1 MKSSF
6 SRNAPMART
15 AARLMSNLGGRSLVF
30 VGLMG
35 AGKSTIGKRVA
46 TMLDLPFHDADYEI
60 EQAAQMS
67 VPELFK
73 AYGEPAFRDLE
84 RRVIL
89 RLIKQGPMVLATG
102 GGAYMNDETRLA
114 IAENGISVWLNAE
127 LDVLMERVSRRQN
140 RPLLQNDN
148 PRAVMEKLMAERYP
162 VYAKA
167 DLTVNSRKA
176 RRDVVARDVIRT
188 VERHL
193 SKQEKHK

>member
-102 GGAYMNDETRLA
+102 GGAYMNDETRHA

>member
-114 IAENGISVWLNAE
+114 IAENGISIWLNAE

>member
-1 MKSSF
+1 
-6 SRNAPMART
+6 MART

>member
-6 SRNAPMART
+6 SRNAPLART
-15 AARLMSNLGGRSLVF
+15 AARLMSTLGGRSRVF
-30 VGLMG
+30 VGLRG
-35 AGKSTIGKRVA
+35 GGQSTIGKRVA

-102 GGAYMNDETRLA
+102 GGAYMNDETRHA

>member
-15 AARLMSNLGGRSLVF
+15 AARLMSNLSGRSLVF

-89 RLIKQGPMVLATG
+89 RLIKQGPMILATG
-102 GGAYMNDETRLA
+102 GGAYMNDETRHA

>member
-1 MKSSF
+1 
-6 SRNAPMART
+6 
-15 AARLMSNLGGRSLVF
+15 
-30 VGLMG
+30 
-35 AGKSTIGKRVA
+35 
-46 TMLDLPFHDADYEI
+46 
-60 EQAAQMS
+60 
-67 VPELFK
+67 
-73 AYGEPAFRDLE
+73 
-84 RRVIL
+84 
-89 RLIKQGPMVLATG
+89 
-102 GGAYMNDETRLA
+102 MNDETRHA
-114 IAENGISVWLNAE
+114 IAENGISIWLNAE